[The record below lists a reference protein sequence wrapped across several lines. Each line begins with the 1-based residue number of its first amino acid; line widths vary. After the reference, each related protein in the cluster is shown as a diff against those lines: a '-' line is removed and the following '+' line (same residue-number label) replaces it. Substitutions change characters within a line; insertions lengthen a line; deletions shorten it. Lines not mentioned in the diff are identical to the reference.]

1 MKTIKTY
8 SVILL
13 AGAAAFASC
22 DNSLQQ
28 DLSDAG
34 VSVMADEQV
43 KYENNVI
50 TVRKGTPITFSLEG
64 NPDYITFFSGEIGHQ
79 YKYRNR
85 QEINPED
92 VEECN
97 FKFTVA
103 VPTGGTSASCKDQL
117 DILYLA
123 EEIDTETEEVTV
135 PAFPGLS
142 KSDYEADSILVENTA
157 WKTLVPRTD
166 LPQNVNSS
174 VTRSVSVK
182 EFIGRKLTLAI
193 VLNKDRKKDMVTN
206 PDTGKPW
213 TNVQSQFA
221 FTNMRIETVWKNGRV
236 TNSYAAAFGFT
247 PLNMDWRKG
256 FTDQKSGGTF
266 VAGDGYGSVTT
277 GTPGLWNLSGA
288 GTGGMTI
295 GATQRGE
302 EWKYSWLVSDYLNL
316 TECRETDQGVLV
328 KEISQNI
335 ASYTYTYESVGTY
348 TATFLMKNSN
358 YNFTE
363 SKTKEFVINV
373 TE

>member
-1 MKTIKTY
+1 MRTIKTY
-8 SVILL
+8 SFILL
-13 AGAAAFASC
+13 AGATVFASC
-22 DNSLQQ
+22 DKSLQQ

-34 VSVMADEQV
+34 VSVVADEQV

-50 TVRKGTPITFSLEG
+50 TVKKGTPITFALEG

-123 EEIDTETEEVTV
+123 EEIDTETGEVTV

-142 KSDYEADSILVENTA
+142 KSDYEADSILVESTA

-256 FTDQKSGGTF
+256 FADQMSGKVF

-277 GTPGLWNLSGA
+277 GTPGLWNLSG
-288 GTGGMTI
+288 
-295 GATQRGE
+295 
-302 EWKYSWLVSDYLNL
+302 S
-316 TECRETDQGVLV
+316 
-328 KEISQNI
+328 
-335 ASYTYTYESVGTY
+335 
-348 TATFLMKNSN
+348 
-358 YNFTE
+358 
-363 SKTKEFVINV
+363 
-373 TE
+373 